1 MSDRATETATE
12 FTMDDR
18 ETEESTGT
26 LGEMSHTNPYT
37 GESFGDAMVYDR
49 GPAVAADGGAA
60 GPGTV
65 DPDDE
70 ELNELAA
77 NLNALVGTV
86 KGGLEETILVLNA
99 LKDQDLTQLFVGL
112 HLIHE
117 VTSPQAFGMLRE
129 RGIEVA
135 RPDLTLATVDHIVPT
150 ADQSRPYG
158 DDAAETMMSELEEN
172 VRDAGIE
179 FLSPDTGEQGIVHV
193 VGPEQGLTQP
203 GKTIVCGDSHTS
215 THGAFGALA
224 FGIGTSQIRDV
235 LATQTIAMD
244 KQKVRRIQVDGEL
257 GEGCEAKDV
266 ILEIIRRLGT
276 EGGVGYVYEYGGEA
290 VEHLGMEGRMSICN
304 MSIEGGARA
313 GYVNPDETT
322 YEWLRDTDYFQ
333 EHPEKFEELKPYWE
347 SIRSDA
353 DAEYDDVVRID
364 ADDLEPVVT
373 WGTTPGQGVGI
384 TDPIPDPESLPKDKQ
399 ETARRAQEHMRV
411 EPGDTMEGYP
421 IDVAFLGSCTNARLP
436 DLRRAANIVEGRQ
449 VHEDVRAF
457 VVPGSQRVQRA
468 AEEEGLKDIFEAAG
482 FEWRN
487 AGCSMC
493 LGMNEDQ
500 LEGDEACAS
509 SSNRNF
515 IGRQGSKDGRT
526 VLMNPQMVAAAAIEG
541 KVTDVRNLPEVVRV

>member
-1 MSDRATETATE
+1 MSENTLYDNVWENHKVTELPN
-12 FTMDDR
+12 
-18 ETEESTGT
+18 G
-26 LGEMSHTNPYT
+26 
-37 GESFGDAMVYDR
+37 
-49 GPAVAADGGAA
+49 
-60 GPGTV
+60 
-65 DPDDE
+65 
-70 ELNELAA
+70 
-77 NLNALVGTV
+77 
-86 KGGLEETILVLNA
+86 
-99 LKDQDLTQLFVGL
+99 QDQLFVGL

-129 RGIEVA
+129 RDIDVA

-150 ADQSRPYG
+150 ADQSRPYS
-158 DDAAETMMSELEEN
+158 DDAAEEMMAELEEN
-172 VRDAGIE
+172 VRDADIE
-179 FLSPDTGEQGIVHV
+179 FLDPTSGDQGIVHV
-193 VGPEQGLTQP
+193 VGPEQGMTQP

-244 KQKVRRIQVDGEL
+244 KQNVRKIQVDGEL
-257 GEGCEAKDV
+257 QEGVEAKDI

-276 EGGVGYVYEYGGEA
+276 EGGVGYVYEYAGEA
-290 VEHLGMEGRMSICN
+290 IEDLGMEGRMSICN

-322 YEWLRDTDYFQ
+322 YEWLEETDYFQ
-333 EHPEKFEELKPYWE
+333 ENPGEFDRLKPYWE
-347 SIRSDA
+347 SIRSDD
-353 DAEYDDVVRID
+353 DAEYDDVVTID
-364 ADDLEPVVT
+364 GSSLEPVVT

-384 TDPIPDPESLPKDKQ
+384 TDPIPDPESLPEDKQ
-399 ETARRAQEHMRV
+399 DTARRAQEHMRV

-436 DLRRAANIVEGRQ
+436 DLRRGAEIVEGRE
-449 VHEDVRAF
+449 VHDDVRAM
-457 VVPGSQRVQRA
+457 VVPGSQRVQKA
-468 AEEEGLKDIFEAAG
+468 AEEEGLKDIFEEAG
-482 FEWRN
+482 FDWRN

-526 VLMNPQMVAAAAIEG
+526 VLMNPQMVAAAAVEG
-541 KVTDVRNLPEVVRV
+541 EVTDVRELEEVVSV

>member
-1 MSDRATETATE
+1 MS
-12 FTMDDR
+12 
-18 ETEESTGT
+18 SGT
-26 LGEMSHTNPYT
+26 L
-37 GESFGDAMVYDR
+37 YDKVWDR
-49 GPAVAADGGAA
+49 HKVTTLPNG
-60 GPGTV
+60 
-65 DPDDE
+65 
-70 ELNELAA
+70 
-77 NLNALVGTV
+77 
-86 KGGLEETILVLNA
+86 
-99 LKDQDLTQLFVGL
+99 QDQLFVGL

-129 RGIEVA
+129 RDIEVA

-158 DDAAETMMSELEEN
+158 DDAAENMMSELEEN
-172 VRDAGIE
+172 VRDAGIQ
-179 FLSPDTGEQGIVHV
+179 FLDPTSGEQGIVHV

-235 LATQTIAMD
+235 LATQTIAME
-244 KQKVRRIQVDGEL
+244 KQKVRKIQVDGEL
-257 GEGCEAKDV
+257 GEGVEAKDI

-276 EGGVGYVYEYGGEA
+276 EGGVGYVYEYAGEA
-290 VEHLGMEGRMSICN
+290 IENLDMEGRMSICN

-322 YEWLRDTDYFQ
+322 YEWLEQTDYFQ

-347 SIRSDA
+347 SISSDD
-353 DAEYDDVVRID
+353 DAEYDDVVHID
-364 ADDLEPVVT
+364 ASELDPVVT

-384 TDPIPDPESLPKDKQ
+384 DDPIPEPEDLADDKVD
-399 ETARRAQEHMRV
+399 TARRAQEHMRV
-411 EPGDTMEGYP
+411 TPGETMQGYE

-436 DLRRAANIVEGRQ
+436 DLRRAARIVEGHQ
-449 VHEDVRAF
+449 VDDDVRAM
-457 VVPGSQRVQRA
+457 VVPGSQRVQEA
-468 AEEEGLKDIFEAAG
+468 AEEEGLKDIFEEAG

-493 LGMNEDQ
+493 LGMNDDQ
-500 LEGDEACAS
+500 LEGDEASAS

-515 IGRQGSKDGRT
+515 VGRQGSKDGRT
-526 VLMNPQMVAAAAIEG
+526 VLMNPRMVAAAAINGE
-541 KVTDVRNLPEVVRV
+541 VSDVRELEEVAEA

>member
-1 MSDRATETATE
+1 MSQ
-12 FTMDDR
+12 
-18 ETEESTGT
+18 GT
-26 LGEMSHTNPYT
+26 L
-37 GESFGDAMVYDR
+37 YDKVWDR
-49 GPAVAADGGAA
+49 HKVTTLPNG
-60 GPGTV
+60 
-65 DPDDE
+65 
-70 ELNELAA
+70 
-77 NLNALVGTV
+77 
-86 KGGLEETILVLNA
+86 
-99 LKDQDLTQLFVGL
+99 QDQLFVGL

-129 RGIEVA
+129 RDIEVA

-158 DDAAETMMSELEEN
+158 DDAAENMMSELEEN
-172 VRDAGIE
+172 VREAGID
-179 FLSPDTGEQGIVHV
+179 FLDPTSGEQGIVHV

-235 LATQTIAMD
+235 LATQTIAME
-244 KQKVRRIQVDGEL
+244 KQKVRKIQVDGEL
-257 GEGCEAKDV
+257 GEGVEAKDI

-276 EGGVGYVYEYGGEA
+276 EGGVGYVYEYAGEA
-290 VEHLGMEGRMSICN
+290 IENLDMEGRMSICN

-322 YEWLRDTDYFQ
+322 FEWLKETDYFQ
-333 EHPEKFEELKPYWE
+333 DNPEKFDELKPYWE

-364 ADDLEPVVT
+364 ASELDPVVT
-373 WGTTPGQGVGI
+373 WGTTPGQGIGVH
-384 TDPIPDPESLPKDKQ
+384 DPIPAPEDLPEGKQ
-399 ETARRAQEHMRV
+399 DTARRAQEHMRV
-411 EPGDTMEGYP
+411 EPGETMAGYD

-436 DLRRAANIVEGRQ
+436 DLRRAARVVKGRE
-449 VHEDVRAF
+449 VADDVRAM
-457 VVPGSQRVQRA
+457 VVPGSQRVQRQ
-468 AEEEGLKDIFEAAG
+468 AEKEGLKDVFEEAG
-482 FEWRN
+482 FDWRN

-515 IGRQGSKDGRT
+515 VGRQGSKDGRT
-526 VLMNPQMVAAAAIEG
+526 VLMNPRMVAAAAITGE
-541 KVTDVRNLPEVVRV
+541 VSDVRELPEAEVSA